1 MGKNDYKSFLSFVLP
16 SVLAFALSG
25 VYSIVDGFF
34 IGRSLGDAGLA
45 SISLSFPLEAFIQ
58 AVGTGIGLAG
68 AIRFTILQARQ
79 EARLQRE
86 CFSATALLML
96 LAGGLLMALLFFFA
110 EPLLRLLGA
119 RGEIL
124 RLSIQY
130 TSVIAL
136 GAVFQMLATGLVPF
150 VRNMGSSTFAMLAM
164 MLGFATNVILD
175 FLFVWVLDWGMPGAA
190 GATVLGQAV
199 TMLTAILFFVR
210 KRFALRLPPIAK
222 LFSAWGRTLQVALS
236 PFGLTFSPMITILLM
251 NRFLL
256 LYGDESTV
264 AIFGCIGYVTSIIY
278 LLLQG
283 VGDGCQPLL
292 SRHYGEKNHAALR
305 KTLRLAYG
313 MAFVISAACMV
324 GVFLARGKV
333 GVLFGA
339 SGSANAGV
347 IQYLPYFLAPVLF
360 LAFVRITTAY
370 FYATEKNRFSYILVY
385 AEPIFTLLLLLLLPW
400 KLHLSGV
407 WLAVPLAQTA
417 AFVIALAEKKIAA
430 KTAAE
435 S

>member
-79 EARLQRE
+79 EAHLQRE

-96 LAGGLLMALLFFFA
+96 LAGGL
-110 EPLLRLLGA
+110 
-119 RGEIL
+119 
-124 RLSIQY
+124 
-130 TSVIAL
+130 
-136 GAVFQMLATGLVPF
+136 
-150 VRNMGSSTFAMLAM
+150 
-164 MLGFATNVILD
+164 
-175 FLFVWVLDWGMPGAA
+175 
-190 GATVLGQAV
+190 
-199 TMLTAILFFVR
+199 LTAILFFVR

-292 SRHYGEKNHAALR
+292 SRYYGEKNHAALR
-305 KTLRLAYG
+305 KTLRLAHG

-400 KLHLSGV
+400 KLHLAGV